1 MREKGYN
8 SIEIRLH
15 LLVKLD
21 KQSLEISSSC
31 GCKRGLSPHQMAKF
45 IQANPYPYPYDGDLR
60 PENTAILVIDMQVDF
75 CGLGGYID
83 KKGYDVSLTR
93 APIEPIKTVLSTAR
107 QRNFQIFFTREG
119 HRPDLFDL
127 PGTKRWRSQ
136 RAGAEI
142 GSVGPLGR
150 ILVRGEAGWEII
162 PELTPLPDEP
172 IIDKPGNGAF
182 YATDLDHM
190 LKHRGIKNVVLC
202 GVTTAVCVHS
212 TLREA
217 SDRGYDTL
225 LLEDCCGESDYQL
238 HLAAIEMVK
247 MEGGIF
253 GAVATSQAFIEAIS

>member
-1 MREKGYN
+1 M
-8 SIEIRLH
+8 
-15 LLVKLD
+15 
-21 KQSLEISSSC
+21 
-31 GCKRGLSPHQMAKF
+31 PKF
-45 IQANPYPYPYDGDLR
+45 VNADPYPYPYNGDLR

-75 CGLGGYID
+75 CGLGGYLD

-93 APIEPIKTVLSTAR
+93 AAIAPIKSLLTVVR
-107 QRNFQIFFTREG
+107 EKGFHIFFTREG
-119 HRPDLFDL
+119 HRPDLYDL
-127 PGTKRWRSQ
+127 PTTKHWRSK

-142 GSVGPLGR
+142 GSEGPLGR
-150 ILVRGEAGWEII
+150 VLVRGEEGWDII
-162 PELTPLPDEP
+162 PELKPLPQEP
-172 IIDKPGNGAF
+172 VIDKPGNGAF

-190 LKHRGIKNVVLC
+190 LRQRGVANVVVC

-253 GAVATSQAFIEAIS
+253 GAVATSEQFLEALI